1 MTSPTFNRN
10 NVTLPQRYNRGD
22 DNKYVSGVTQPVAV
36 SLYTVDNAILKYL
49 QSKIAPVVTQ
59 DGKQIKVPIIY
70 GNPERW
76 KSVQKDGAIRDKN
89 GKLIL
94 PIMMIRRT
102 GMKKNSINNPTNKY
116 QRYTYKSGWNARNV
130 YDRFTVLNGITPSQ
144 IYHSSMVPDF
154 YDITYDAMI
163 WTEYMEQMNK
173 LVENIS
179 FESNEYWGEDNNYKF
194 ISRIDSFEQT
204 TDLPNNNDRIVRS
217 KFSIEVKAYILPE
230 TALNRDGN
238 RGMTTKLEYS
248 PKKVVFNTELVT
260 NLR

>member
-10 NVTLPQRYNRGD
+10 NITLPQRYNRGD
-22 DNKYVSGVTQPVAV
+22 DNKYVAGVTQPVAV
-36 SLYTVDNAILKYL
+36 NLYTIDNAILKYL
-49 QSKIAPVVTQ
+49 QATIVPLVYQ
-59 DGKQIKVPIIY
+59 DGKQIKVPVIY

-89 GKLIL
+89 GKLVL
-94 PIMMIRRT
+94 PIMMIRRS

-130 YDRFTVLNGITPSQ
+130 YDRFTVLNGIKPSEL
-144 IYHSSMVPDF
+144 YHSSMIPDF
-154 YDITYDAMI
+154 YDITYDALI

-173 LVENIS
+173 LVETIS
-179 FESNEYWGEDNNYKF
+179 FESNEYWGEKNSYRFNT
-194 ISRIDSFEQT
+194 RIDGFEQT
-204 TDLPNNNDRIVRS
+204 TDLPNNNDRVVRS
-217 KFSIEVKAYILPE
+217 KFNIQVKAYLLPE

-238 RGMTTKLEYS
+238 RGATTKLEYS
-248 PKKVVFNTELVT
+248 PKKVVFSTEVVT